1 MRECEIAEAEIVSR
15 TLLLSFFFVALF
27 LLFRKVDL
35 GLGLA
40 LGCAGS
46 IVNFKLLARNIK
58 RLVGLAPLRIKS
70 FAFKGYLLR
79 YLFTG
84 LVLLLSFKIIGLS
97 FWITALGFLM
107 VKLAIY
113 TKYV

>member
-1 MRECEIAEAEIVSR
+1 MRECEIAEAEIVRR

-27 LLFRKVDL
+27 LLFRKVEL

-46 IVNFKLLARNIK
+46 IVNFKLLARNV
-58 RLVGLAPLRIKS
+58 RSLVKLTPFRVKS